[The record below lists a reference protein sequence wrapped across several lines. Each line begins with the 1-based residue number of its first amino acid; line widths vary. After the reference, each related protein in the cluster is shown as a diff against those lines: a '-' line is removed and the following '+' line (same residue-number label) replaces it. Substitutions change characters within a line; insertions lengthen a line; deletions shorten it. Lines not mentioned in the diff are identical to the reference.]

1 MANEVPEPTPG
12 DGAPP
17 AAHQHRA
24 TARRGRLPPPPRDT
38 RPYACTSQ
46 VRPLRAGWLGNQPG
60 PIARPEG
67 ATGGSTVAA
76 RGRCVEV
83 VFLPWDPSALQ
94 ILWRS
99 RKCST
104 PLGAVRGAA
113 AGAERR
119 GRLRLMPGG
128 GVAPASTPLARAA
141 ARRSSRSVCGACVR
155 TGGGNN
161 DNLRRAYLGTIMSSE
176 ARDRR
181 NFLIGARSTQVATFW
196 GRRVKMTKFDFSHP
210 HLQIQE

>member
-1 MANEVPEPTPG
+1 MARALPIVYSIGGALHPPAGMCSRLLLRGSLLDTGGLLEQTLDGWSTRSVPEPTPG
-12 DGAPP
+12 YGAPP
-17 AAHQHRA
+17 ATHHHRA

-46 VRPLRAGWLGNQPG
+46 VRPLCAGWLGNQPG

-83 VFLPWDPSALQ
+83 VFLPLDLSALQ

-141 ARRSSRSVCGACVR
+141 ARRSSRSVCGACVPAHGWR
-155 TGGGNN
+155 
-161 DNLRRAYLGTIMSSE
+161 
-176 ARDRR
+176 
-181 NFLIGARSTQVATFW
+181 
-196 GRRVKMTKFDFSHP
+196 K
-210 HLQIQE
+210 